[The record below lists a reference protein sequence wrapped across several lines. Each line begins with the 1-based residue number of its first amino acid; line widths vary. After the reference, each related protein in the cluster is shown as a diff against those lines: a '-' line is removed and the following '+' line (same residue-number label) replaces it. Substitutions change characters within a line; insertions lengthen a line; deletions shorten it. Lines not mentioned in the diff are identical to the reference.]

1 MKHLCIL
8 LVKFYRKYLSPLKGR
23 PCCRFV
29 PTCSAYAIEAFQKRG
44 FFVGMILTV
53 WRILRCNP
61 MCVGGYDPVPEK
73 GLRYKGSREI
83 PIDLQPDCECS
94 HGEDHPD
101 QNDPCRRDDG
111 NGTEQAAPCTQHA
124 SCKKDTDEQSSDQD
138 LHPPKG

>member
-29 PTCSAYAIEAFQKRG
+29 PTCSAYSIEAFQKRG
-44 FFVGMILTV
+44 FFVGLILTV

-61 MCVGGYDPVPEK
+61 MSVGGYDPVPEK

-83 PIDLQPDCECS
+83 PTDLQDDCDCHHS
-94 HGEDHPD
+94 D
-101 QNDPCRRDDG
+101 DPCRRDDG
-111 NGTEQAAPCTQHA
+111 GDGEQAVCCDEIA
-124 SCKKDTDEQSSDQD
+124 SHEEEGSKTPSETSIHRKDKNQ
-138 LHPPKG
+138 